1 MEKKL
6 LDYFNKLMPLLP
18 EEKEAITSTI
28 NIQHYKKG
36 TILLNEG
43 QVSNAAYFV
52 LEGCVRQYYIT
63 ENGDE
68 ITTNFYMP
76 EQWVTTIQSF
86 RNQAPSNH
94 FLACATDAC
103 LVVGNREKED
113 FLYKKFPRLETVSR
127 LVMEQVFAEHQEQ
140 LANYLTNSP
149 EQRYNRLMKHNPDLL
164 QLVPQHQIASYIG
177 VKPESLSRI
186 RKRMAQKAK

>member
-6 LDYFNKLMPLLP
+6 LDYFNRLLP
-18 EEKEAITSTI
+18 LHQAEKDAIQATI

-43 QVSNAAYFV
+43 DVSNAAYFV

-86 RNQAPSNH
+86 RNQTPAKH
-94 FLACATDAC
+94 FLACSTDVS
-103 LVVGNREKED
+103 LVVGNREKEE
-113 FLYKKFPRLETVSR
+113 FLYQQFPRLESVSR
-127 LVMEQVFAEHQEQ
+127 LVMEQVFSEHQEF
-140 LANYLTNSP
+140 LSNYLTNTP
-149 EQRYNRLMKHNPDLL
+149 EQRYLRLIQHNPDLL
-164 QLVPQHQIASYIG
+164 QSVPQHQIASYIG

-186 RKRMAQKAK
+186 RKRIAQKTK

>member
-6 LDYFNKLMPLLP
+6 LDYFNRLMPLLP
-18 EEKEAITSTI
+18 EEREAIAATI
-28 NIQHYKKG
+28 NIQKYKKG
-36 TILLNEG
+36 TMLLSEG

-52 LEGCVRQYYIT
+52 LDGCVRQYYIT
-63 ENGDE
+63 ENGE
-68 ITTNFYMP
+68 EVTTNFYMP

-86 RNQAPSNH
+86 RNQTPSNH
-94 FLACATDAC
+94 FLSCATDAS

-140 LANYLTNSP
+140 LANHLTNTP
-149 EQRYNRLMKHNPDLL
+149 EQRYARLLEYSPDLL
-164 QLVPQHQIASYIG
+164 LSVPQHQIASYIG

-186 RKRMAQKAK
+186 RKRMAQKTK

>member
-18 EEKEAITSTI
+18 EEKEAIASTI
-28 NIQHYKKG
+28 NIQKYKKG

-52 LEGCVRQYYIT
+52 LEGCVRQYYIM
-63 ENGDE
+63 ENGEE

-86 RNQAPSNH
+86 RNQTPSNH
-94 FLACATDAC
+94 FLACATDVS
-103 LVVGNREKED
+103 LVVGNREKEEY
-113 FLYKKFPRLETVSR
+113 LYQKFPRLESVSR
-127 LVMEQVFAEHQEQ
+127 LVMEQVFLEHQEQ
-140 LANYLTNSP
+140 LAHHLTNTP
-149 EQRYNRLMKHNPDLL
+149 EQRYTLLMKHNAELL

-186 RKRMAQKAK
+186 RKRMTQKIK